1 MSENKFIWSPLGGL
15 GEVGMNCM
23 VFQFGKTKIP
33 VDAGV
38 VFADDND
45 YGVDAVYPDFRKLL
59 SQNIKQWLI
68 THGHED
74 HIGAVPAVLHLCKN
88 LNIEAPHFYAPPLAY
103 ALLNQKLSDS
113 RYTGI
118 QKYRDNIHLV
128 EPGSE
133 LTFDD
138 VKVKFIEIRH
148 STLESCSLAF
158 QWKNLKAVH
167 SADFKLD
174 YHEFEDGNIS
184 LNSFDIFKGEKADFL
199 FMDSTNSES
208 SGQSTSEIEIK
219 DNLEKVIKETEGRLF
234 VTLFSSN
241 VYRVALIAHLAEKC
255 GRRVVLAGRSMRQT
269 YQASKT
275 LGLLKKCPPF
285 NETTLIEAEE
295 SVNLDPRKVLVI
307 CSGSQG
313 EFRSVLS
320 KIASASHP
328 IFRPNEK
335 DTVLFSSKM
344 IPGNERTIMRLID
357 GLLQHD
363 IQVLWGDK
371 AEEKIGGP
379 IHASGHGRAEEL
391 KELVRFIKPSRVIP
405 VHGALH
411 QLKATEELVKE
422 VSDEIKTPI
431 ETTIALNNSKLE
443 FEYTGDKWDLV
454 DHHFETIP
462 QEKFLRFEYF
472 DSPSRDFFLKSRKF
486 AADGGC
492 LSVAINPLG
501 NVQVEMK
508 GVVPENYNFTNEV
521 SKEKIISE
529 IEDFASHKIKILEKA
544 GDLRP
549 AKLPSVKQA
558 LEEELARMVKK
569 QTGSRPLVFVHFTQ

>member
-1 MSENKFIWSPLGGL
+1 MSENRFTWTPLGGL

-45 YGVDAVYPDFRKLL
+45 YGIDAVYPDFRKLL
-59 SQNIKQWLI
+59 SQNIKHWLI

-74 HIGAVPAVLHLCKN
+74 HIGAVPAVFHLCKN

-113 RYTGI
+113 HYAGV
-118 QKYRDNIHLV
+118 QKYRDNLHVV
-128 EPGSE
+128 EAGTE
-133 LTFDD
+133 LTFED

-158 QWKNLKAVH
+158 EWKNLRAIH

-184 LNSFDIFKGEKADFL
+184 LKSFDVFNGKKADFL
-199 FMDSTNSES
+199 FMDSTNAES
-208 SGQSTSEIEIK
+208 RGQSISEMEIK

-255 GRRVVLAGRSMRQT
+255 GRRVVLAGRSMKQT

-285 NETTLIEAEE
+285 SETTLIEAEE

-328 IFRPNEK
+328 VFRPNEK

-363 IQVLWGDK
+363 IQVLWGEK

-379 IHASGHGRAEEL
+379 IHASGHGRSEEL
-391 KELVRFIKPSRVIP
+391 KELIRHVKPARVIP

-411 QLKATEELVKE
+411 QLKATVDLVKE
-422 VSDEIKTPI
+422 VALENKISI

-443 FEYTGDKWDLV
+443 FEQGEDKWELV
-454 DHHFETIP
+454 DHYYETTP
-462 QEKFLRFEYF
+462 QEKFLRLEYF
-472 DSPSRDFFLKSRKF
+472 DTPSRDPFLKNRKF
-486 AADGGC
+486 AGDGGC
-492 LSVAINPLG
+492 LSLAIDSLG
-501 NVQVEMK
+501 RVQAEMK
-508 GVVPENYNFTNEV
+508 GIVPDNYIFSNDLT
-521 SKEKIISE
+521 KEKIISE
-529 IEDFASHKIKILEKA
+529 IENFASHKIKVLEA
-544 GDLRP
+544 SGDLRP
-549 AKLPSVKQA
+549 TKLPSIKQT
-558 LEEELARMVKK
+558 LEEELARMIKK